1 MKKTCGNCKHSL
13 IRRNRLKIT
22 GYYCQI
28 KSMEIKHDNS
38 NCGDWSDIRLCP
50 FCNNMPWIETE
61 FSFKSARMF
70 KDGYVVK
77 CNCGLKTKPFKTQKA
92 LKKYWNGE
100 TASV

>member
-1 MKKTCGNCKHSL
+1 MKKTCGNCKIAEHTSGASFCP
-13 IRRNRLKIT
+13 IEKM
-22 GYYCQI
+22 QI
-28 KSMEIKHDNS
+28 SEDEKACEK
-38 NCGDWSDIRLCP
+38 WSEIRLCP
-50 FCNNMPWIETE
+50 FCHKMPTIETE